1 MANLKD
7 ILNSYKKS
15 GLAPLCLALVLFLGI
30 SPAKAQ
36 AWCFSLFFECEE
48 PVVAGSKA
56 AANAQTVPLLQSS
69 SSPEPEAR
77 TVAEATIVEDTAL
90 LPESGPLGTLAD
102 IEDGEPTS
110 DQISIYTVHKGD
122 TLSGIAKMFG
132 VSVNTIVW
140 ANDLKGPIA
149 IGQNLVILP
158 ISGVRYTIKSGD
170 TIQKIADKF
179 KANADEIASFNGISL
194 GEKLAVG
201 EIVIIPDGEIVPLP
215 APKKPTVPATIKSR
229 VYAVG
234 GPLIPGYYL
243 RPIVGG
249 RKTTGIHGYNGVDL
263 ANAIGTPVMAAAEG
277 TVIIS
282 KMGGYNGGYG
292 NYVVISHP
300 NGTQTLYAHLL
311 ITKVSAGEM
320 VAQGEVIG
328 QIGNT
333 GRSTGA
339 HLHFEVRGAAN
350 PF

>member
-1 MANLKD
+1 MANLKV
-7 ILNSYKKS
+7 ILNSYTKS
-15 GLAPLCLALVLFLGI
+15 GLLPLCLALVLFMGAFPT
-30 SPAKAQ
+30 PAD
-36 AWCFSLFFECEE
+36 AWCFSLLFDCSEPAPKEE
-48 PVVAGSKA
+48 IRST
-56 AANAQTVPLLQSS
+56 NAQNVPLLQAS
-69 SSPEPEAR
+69 SSPDPLAR
-77 TVAEATIVEDTAL
+77 TTAETIIVDDTAL

-140 ANDLKGPIA
+140 ANDLKAPIS

-170 TIQKIADKF
+170 TLQKIAEKF
-179 KANADEIASFNGISL
+179 KANSDEIASFNGIL
-194 GEKLAVG
+194 VGQKLAQG
-201 EIVIIPDGEIVPLP
+201 DIVIIPDGEIVAPVV
-215 APKKPTVPATIKSR
+215 PKKAPSAGTAKSR
-229 VYAVG
+229 VYSVG

-249 RKTTGIHGYNGVDL
+249 RKTTAIHGYNGVDL
-263 ANAIGTPVMAAAEG
+263 AQAVGSPVMASAEG

-282 KMGGYNGGYG
+282 KTGGYNGGYG
-292 NYVVISHP
+292 NYIVISHP

-311 ITKVSAGEM
+311 TTKVAVGEI
-320 VAQGEVIG
+320 VKQGEVIG
-328 QIGNT
+328 QVGST

-339 HLHFEVRGAAN
+339 HLHFEIRGAAN